1 MSRMIRLE
9 ALESRLLLSATDPTA
24 DEQQA
29 LELINRMRQNPAAEL
44 PLLENSADPGVQS
57 ALSFFNVNLTTLAQQ
72 WATLTPA
79 PPLDWNDD
87 LAAAAVAHD
96 RLMLQDNTQ
105 SHQLPGEADLPT
117 RVTAAG
123 YANYSD
129 LEESVFAYAT
139 SVFDAHASFAIDW
152 GDNPPSGIQ
161 NPPGHRENLMSTGV
175 TAIGIAVI
183 SGPGDGD
190 GTTTG
195 PLLFT
200 EDFGAQFNAGNPFIL
215 GSVFNDTNG
224 DGFYTAGEGVGG
236 VAVDATGTGGSFSTT
251 TLSAGGYQV
260 QVPAGTYT
268 LTFSGGSLAQSYT
281 INDVVI
287 GASNV
292 ERDLDLTTA
301 GDVSSFAFAQQPS
314 SITAGTTFPSS
325 ITVDAV
331 DSGGGLV
338 SSFNGSVTLGAKT
351 LPAGVSF
358 APITVTAQNGVAT
371 FSNIPAF
378 DIAGGYKLKAT
389 ESGISPGKSDK
400 FFVTPAAATQLAFA
414 QQPTSISEDA
424 TFSQPVTVEVEDQ
437 FGNVVTNDNSTT
449 VTLGVKTI
457 PTGAS
462 FTPIPVT
469 DQDGVATFS
478 DIPAFAVAGGYKF
491 KATSPGLTPGKSAKF
506 FVTEDDS
513 PADTLLGILRQDDA
527 DASLLV

>member
-1 MSRMIRLE
+1 MIRLE
-9 ALESRLLLSATDPTA
+9 KLESRLLLSAVDPSG

-44 PLLENSADPGVQS
+44 PLLENSTDSGVQS

-87 LAAAAVAHD
+87 LATAAVTHD
-96 RLMLQDNTQ
+96 RLMEMDNMQ

-123 YANYSD
+123 YSNYSD

-175 TAIGIAVI
+175 TDIGIAVI

-224 DGFYTAGEGVGG
+224 DGYYTSGEGVASVNVTADG
-236 VAVDATGTGGSFSTT
+236 AGGSFTTT

-268 LTFSGGSLAQSYT
+268 LTFSGGSLSQSYT
-281 INDVVI
+281 ISNVI
-287 GASNV
+287 VGASNV
-292 ERDLDLTTA
+292 ERDLNLSVTGTA
-301 GDVSSFAFAQQPS
+301 ASLAFTQQPT
-314 SITAGTTFPSS
+314 SITAGTAFPPSVS
-325 ITVDAV
+325 VDVLDQYGDPATGF
-331 DSGGGLV
+331 S
-338 SSFNGSVTLGAKT
+338 GSVTLALKT
-351 LPAGVSF
+351 APAGASF
-358 APITVTAQNGVAT
+358 TPITVTAQNGVAT
-371 FSNIPAF
+371 FSNIPALDIAGGYKF
-378 DIAGGYKLKAT
+378 KATASGLSPAKSAKFTVSPAAAAQLAFVQEPANIAVGTTFSQPITVDVEDQFGNVLTGDDATTVTLGSKVVPVGVSFTPIPMTDDDGVAMFTVIPDFTIAGGYKLKAT
-389 ESGISPGKSDK
+389 
-400 FFVTPAAATQLAFA
+400 
-414 QQPTSISEDA
+414 
-424 TFSQPVTVEVEDQ
+424 
-437 FGNVVTNDNSTT
+437 
-449 VTLGVKTI
+449 
-457 PTGAS
+457 
-462 FTPIPVT
+462 
-469 DQDGVATFS
+469 
-478 DIPAFAVAGGYKF
+478 
-491 KATSPGLTPGKSAKF
+491 SPGLTPAKSIKF
-506 FVTEDDS
+506 FVS
-513 PADTLLGILRQDDA
+513 AA
-527 DASLLV
+527 V